1 MNKDTLY
8 ALIIAGIFLSVVI
21 RGWFCYRVLEGLLS
35 LTKPGATVVLLSVL
49 VYIYTKDLKYTALM
63 FGLLVIYLLADI
75 WHFWPMSE
83 TRRLMLDTD
92 KDRSRFTDSQSIDLA
107 FARRTTV
114 HDSPNMLR
122 KDVDV
127 TPLLLYPPSDAT
139 LKSMSG

>member
-35 LTKPGATVVLLSVL
+35 LTRPGATIVLLSGL
-49 VYIYTKDLKYTALM
+49 AYIYASGLKYTTLM
-63 FGLLVIYLLADI
+63 FGLLVIYLLTDV
-75 WHFWPMSE
+75 WKYWSNSE
-83 TRRLMLDTD
+83 SRRLMMDRD
-92 KDRSRFTDSQSIDLA
+92 KDLSRFTDSQSIDLA
-107 FARRTTV
+107 FARHTAI

-127 TPLLLYPPSDAT
+127 SPLLLYPPSDDT
-139 LKSMSG
+139 LRGMSG